1 MGAEVAV
8 SLAWPTAVEGL
19 RVWGAVLLAWV
30 LATYF
35 VAGNRPIIERIGAH
49 PAPGPHPSWRGR
61 AYARAPALLIML
73 LLILTPRTAS
83 IWALLVALPILAS
96 LLPFARAYLAE
107 HDLRW
112 GAELEVG
119 SNALVVLLSALLL
132 GDAPGVSR
140 ALVTIPLASSRLAAV
155 WFALASIGLLT
166 RGGTHV
172 VRGILAKSD
181 AGPLE
186 RGTRHPAL
194 AVDVAEYNRGRI
206 IGGVER
212 LIMAAMVADS
222 AFSALTFLIA
232 AKGLVR
238 SKKFEDPDFAEY
250 FLIGTLSSAALA
262 IACGLLLQAIFK
274 MLW

>member
-1 MGAEVAV
+1 
-8 SLAWPTAVEGL
+8 
-19 RVWGAVLLAWV
+19 
-30 LATYF
+30 
-35 VAGNRPIIERIGAH
+35 
-49 PAPGPHPSWRGR
+49 
-61 AYARAPALLIML
+61 L
-73 LLILTPRTAS
+73 LLILAPKNAGV
-83 IWALLVALPILAS
+83 WALLVALPMLAS

-112 GAELEVG
+112 GAELELAT
-119 SNALVVLLSALLL
+119 NALAVLWSAGLL
-132 GDAPGVSR
+132 GDAPGAGR
-140 ALVTIPLASSRLAAV
+140 ALIAIPLPSSRLAAV
-155 WFALASIGLLT
+155 WFALASIGFLT

-172 VRGILAKSD
+172 VRGILAKGD

-186 RGTRHPAL
+186 KGARHSGG

-206 IGGVER
+206 IGAVER
-212 LIMAAMVADS
+212 LIMAAMVAGG

-262 IACGLLLQAIFK
+262 IACGLPLRAIFAT
-274 MLW
+274 LW